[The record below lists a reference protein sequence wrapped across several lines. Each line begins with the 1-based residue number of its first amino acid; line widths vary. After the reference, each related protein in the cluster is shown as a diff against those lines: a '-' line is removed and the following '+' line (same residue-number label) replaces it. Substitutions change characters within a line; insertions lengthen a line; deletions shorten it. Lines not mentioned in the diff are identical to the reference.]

1 MRWDVGNVAVKE
13 MVPAGKRDTW
23 KEHLC
28 LVESREARPTRVMSH
43 ACGGQRDILGAV
55 ISELRL

>member
-13 MVPAGKRDTW
+13 MVPAGKRDTL

-28 LVESREARPTRVMSH
+28 FVESGEARPTRGMSH
-43 ACGGQRDILGAV
+43 ACGTEGHPEGSDL
-55 ISELRL
+55 